1 MLAWSPPLGA
11 EYVEPMADAQT
22 LVRFLGGLPRTSCKS
37 GEDPSAGDVVYRTAD
52 GGLVMRWPLVYSRLD
67 SFVRNMIQ
75 PIVVLD
81 NVPWAFAAPGAWKA
95 QQPVGYGNN
104 MAPENVTE
112 YKGFVRTLLQGLVR
126 RYGLSAVRSFAFR
139 VGTEPDTQPAH
150 WNDTNANF
158 VSMYAAVA
166 EAVDDVVPGAMLG
179 PGNFAADGP
188 DRAESWRR
196 VVVPILEGIL
206 ARRARVSFLAMSS
219 YGRAIM
225 CKEPHVARRLRL
237 DSDCEY
243 SVQFS
248 AETAQRL
255 ASLRALLPEG
265 SRGLPLQVME

>member
-1 MLAWSPPLGA
+1 MAATAPAASHFLLRLHAGGMAFPPNRKYARAQQFWCAAPRTQDANPTGVHRDGTTRPAADFVASGEARMLAWSPPLGA

-22 LVRFLGGLPRTSCKS
+22 LVRFLGGLPRTSFKS

-67 SFVRNMIQ
+67 SFVRNMVQ

-166 EAVDDVVPGAMLG
+166 EAVDDVVPIA
-179 PGNFAADGP
+179 
-188 DRAESWRR
+188 
-196 VVVPILEGIL
+196 
-206 ARRARVSFLAMSS
+206 
-219 YGRAIM
+219 
-225 CKEPHVARRLRL
+225 
-237 DSDCEY
+237 
-243 SVQFS
+243 
-248 AETAQRL
+248 
-255 ASLRALLPEG
+255 
-265 SRGLPLQVME
+265 